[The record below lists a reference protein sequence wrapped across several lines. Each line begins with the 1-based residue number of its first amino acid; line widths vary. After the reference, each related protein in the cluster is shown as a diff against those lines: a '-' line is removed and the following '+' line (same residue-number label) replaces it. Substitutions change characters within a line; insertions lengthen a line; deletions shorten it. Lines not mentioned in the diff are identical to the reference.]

1 MLWRCPPPRH
11 ITVTMLYSWA
21 FLLLGLN
28 IASVGPLLVDLTTQV
43 GVELASGGALFS
55 SRASGYFLGSLATSA
70 IDRWPRQGNRVI
82 SVGLFLAGVMTAL
95 VPLMPTLASAGVC
108 FFFVGVSMGTLDC
121 GANVMLL
128 NEFAARNLRVDSA
141 MQTLHAAFA
150 VGAFVSPIWMH
161 FVKVQAGHAVAL
173 WSMSALFPVVAV
185 ILLFVLGTPTVRPKA
200 PPAAEPLDA
209 AKPSRRILVLELAVT
224 GVTAVFLGLY
234 VGCEVGAGGFID
246 VYASR
251 FVGLSEDES
260 AVLNSALWGSFALAR
275 IAAIFVASKLSPFS
289 MMVGSLLLGVTA
301 LLLPLAIG
309 VSRGTVWVAFM
320 AFGVA
325 MAPCFPTAFTYCDR
339 VMRGGL
345 NSKRAAALATGAAFG
360 EFAIPWAIG
369 EIMAATTLGSF
380 PWSLEVG
387 MCGAALAFVVVVI
400 LARVLH
406 PGSRSGLP
414 PLAKPPTAFIDDNQ
428 EDGVALLEAETETD
442 EKNPTL
448 I

>member
-1 MLWRCPPPRH
+1 MLCRCPPPRH
-11 ITVTMLYSWA
+11 ITVTLLYSCA

-28 IASVGPLLVDLTTQV
+28 IAAVGPLLEDLTAQV

-82 SVGLFLAGVMTAL
+82 SVGLFVAGVMTAL
-95 VPLMPTLASAGVC
+95 VPLMPSLGAAGVC

-121 GANVMLL
+121 GANVMLM

-161 FVKVQAGHAVAL
+161 FVKVEAGHAVAL
-173 WSMSALFPVVAV
+173 WSMAALFPLVAV
-185 ILLFVLGTPTVRPKA
+185 VLLLVLGTPTVRPKA
-200 PPAAEPLDA
+200 EPAAA
-209 AKPSRRILVLELAVT
+209 ADDDGVLEAVSVAAPSRRLKVLELAVT
-224 GVTAVFLGLY
+224 FVTAVFLGLY

-251 FVGLSEDES
+251 FVGLSADES

-289 MMVGSLLLGVTA
+289 IMVGSLLLGVTA
-301 LLLPLAIG
+301 LLLPIVVG

-345 NSKRAAALATGAAFG
+345 SATRAALLATGAAFG

-380 PWSLEVG
+380 TWSLEVG
-387 MCGAALAFVVVVI
+387 MCGAALAFVIVVL
-400 LARVLH
+400 LARALH

-414 PLAKPPTAFIDDNQ
+414 PAVQPSTHVDADADQ
-428 EDGVALLEAETETD
+428 EDGVALIESER
-442 EKNPTL
+442 
-448 I
+448 